1 METTNYPVEQPPVEV
16 QPPAP
21 AKSQRPEWVTFAWE
35 VLQTL
40 LMAAVM
46 YFVIDAV
53 LARVQVVNVSMKPTL
68 QPNDRLLVFRYA
80 LQVKD
85 VKYGDVVVFHYP
97 NNPTEDYIKRVIGMP
112 GDVVRVADGVVKVNG
127 QELTEPYIAA
137 PPNYHGEWT
146 VPEENFFVLGDNRN
160 QSSDSHEWGF
170 VPYEDIVGKALVIY
184 WPLNH
189 IKLLSQAILVPAGN

>member
-1 METTNYPVEQPPVEV
+1 VETTNYPVEQPPVEG
-16 QPPAP
+16 QPP

-97 NNPTEDYIKRVIGMP
+97 NNPTEDYIKRIIGMP
-112 GDVVRVADGVVKVNG
+112 GDVVRVADGIVKVNG